1 MASNLS
7 LKTFILAILCTF
19 FCIGCASLV
28 PPPSAVLPPPAGIYH
43 IVGSGE
49 TLYRISKTYCADLN
63 EIIRANNIINP
74 DNIGVGDRLFIPG
87 ANSLLTVEPYRPAK
101 FDSIEKLVGKKQYK
115 IRWKYITLHHSA
127 TSEGN
132 AESFDRYHRKKRMGG
147 LAYHF
152 VIGNG
157 KGTRNGEIEVG
168 WRWTRQKQSSRKR
181 DIQIC
186 LVGDF
191 NRQYVREAQFNSLVK
206 LIDLLCRQYNIPL
219 SNIRKHKD
227 IRSCITECP
236 GRNFPFYK
244 ILSEL
249 RKTYP

>member
-191 NRQYVREAQFNSLVK
+191 NRQYVSEAQFNSLVK

-219 SNIRKHKD
+219 SNIRYPKLYYRMSGEK
-227 IRSCITECP
+227 
-236 GRNFPFYK
+236 FPF
-244 ILSEL
+244 L
-249 RKTYP
+249 

>member
-7 LKTFILAILCTF
+7 LKTFILAIFLIF
-19 FCIGCASLV
+19 FCIGCTSV
-28 PPPSAVLPPPAGIYH
+28 TPPPSAVLPLPAGIYH

-49 TLYRISKTYCADLN
+49 TLYRISKTYGVDLN
-63 EIIRANNIINP
+63 EIVRVNNIIDP
-74 DNIGVGDRLFIPG
+74 DCIGVGEKLFIPG
-87 ANSLLTVEPYRPAK
+87 ANSLLTIRPYRPAK
-101 FDSIEKLVGKKQYK
+101 FDSVEKLVGKKQYK
-115 IRWKYITLHHSA
+115 IRWRYITLHHSA
-127 TSEGN
+127 TTEGD

-191 NRQYVREAQFNSLVK
+191 NRQYVSEAQFDSLVK
-206 LIDLLCRQYNIPL
+206 LIDILRRQYNIPL

-227 IRSCITECP
+227 IRGCITECP
-236 GRNFPFYK
+236 GKNFPFYK
-244 ILSEL
+244 VLSEL
-249 RKTYP
+249 RKTSR